1 MNKNSSNLIARLT
14 QRRRWLLVVLVL
26 LVSGIMTFT
35 VLAAVLD
42 TQVGWDLRGYKLG
55 QTPPGKDE
63 INVGGALFI
72 ANDMFTPAGNWV
84 EFLGLNID
92 GQEYAYTYDA
102 DNIAPAPSDN
112 NGGVM
117 PQPQF
122 TNVYRLSRYPQAAIC
137 DDPTTSPCPSWTI
150 YREIVLDLNQT
161 GNKDEIS
168 LESFQVFTATTDS
181 LVGFNDPAVYTGT
194 AGTTGATLV
203 YDLDGSELGNIY
215 LIMMPQVGVGG
226 SIADYGI
233 YIPDSYFG
241 NPPNCDFGDG
251 DACEVYVYLW
261 AFMGREITCAASD
274 TTFSK
279 SECRS
284 NDGYDEFGF
293 SNLGPLAVTLASFEA
308 KAEAPGLNKLE
319 WMTFEETEIVGF
331 NILRSTDLNGER
343 QNIANL
349 ISPQGSLKP
358 YTFEDTDVQ
367 AGVTYYYWLEAVDIN
382 GSSEVFDPVTATWWW
397 NSYIPMITR

>member
-1 MNKNSSNLIARLT
+1 MNKNISNLISRLT
-14 QRRRWLLVVLVL
+14 QRRRWLLIVLVL

-42 TQVGWDLRGYKLG
+42 TQVGYDLRGSKLG
-55 QTPPGKDE
+55 QTPLGNDE
-63 INVGGALFI
+63 INVGGALFV

-84 EFLGLNID
+84 EFLGLNVD
-92 GQEYAYTYDA
+92 GQEYGYTYDA
-102 DNIAPAPSDN
+102 DNIAPAPLDN
-112 NGGVM
+112 DGGVM
-117 PQPQF
+117 EQPQF
-122 TNVYRLSRYPQAAIC
+122 TNVYRLSRYPQAVIC
-137 DDPTTSPCPSWTI
+137 DDPNATICPSWTI

-194 AGTTGATLV
+194 AGTTGASLV
-203 YDLDGSELGNIY
+203 YDLDALGNIY
-215 LIMMPQVGVGG
+215 LILMPQVAVGG

-251 DACEVYVYLW
+251 DACEVYVYVW
-261 AFMGREITCAASD
+261 ALMGREITCAASD

-331 NILRSTDLNGER
+331 NIWRSTGLNGER
-343 QNIANL
+343 QKIANL
-349 ISPQGSLKP
+349 VKPQGSLIP

-367 AGVTYYYWLEAVDIN
+367 AGVTYYYWLEAEETGESVF
-382 GSSEVFDPVTATWWW
+382 FDPDSATGLWG
-397 NSYIPMITR
+397 YVFIPMIRR